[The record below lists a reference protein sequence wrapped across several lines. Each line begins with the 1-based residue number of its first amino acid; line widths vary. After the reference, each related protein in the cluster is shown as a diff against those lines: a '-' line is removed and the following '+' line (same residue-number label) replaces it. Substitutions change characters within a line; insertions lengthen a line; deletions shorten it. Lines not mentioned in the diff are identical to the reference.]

1 MRYARIHAGAVVEI
15 IDIAGVAPAGS
26 VIGEHAT
33 KPYLLPVEDTLPEFD
48 AVSEV
53 REGPVVTV
61 GKDKVTRVW
70 TVRAKYSGELA
81 ALRAAAKF
89 RVEREFQARA
99 KASVA
104 YLDATWHADD
114 EAVQNIMGVVLLI
127 ATGAPVPN
135 PRPWTPQGSLTPV
148 DLTHAQI
155 IGLGATIAARK
166 DALFIIKKQKQAAIA
181 ALTDAHEIA
190 DYDAAAGWD

>member
-1 MRYARIHAGAVVEI
+1 MRYARIHAGEIVEI
-15 IDIAGVAPAGS
+15 LDIPGGAPAGS
-26 VIGEHAT
+26 VVGAHST
-33 KPYLLPVEDTLPEFD
+33 KPYLLPVEETRPEVD
-48 AVSEV
+48 PVAEIE
-53 REGPVVTV
+53 EGPTVTI
-61 GKDKVTRVW
+61 GKDKVVRVW
-70 TVRAKYSGELA
+70 TVRAKNSGEID
-81 ALRAAAKF
+81 ALRVAAKR

-99 KASVA
+99 KAPVA
-104 YLDATWHADD
+104 YLNETWHADD

-135 PRPWTPQGSLTPV
+135 PRPWTPQGSLVPV

-166 DALFIIKKQKQAAIA
+166 DALFVIKKQKQAAIA

-190 DYDAAAGWD
+190 DYDAASGWD

>member
-1 MRYARIHAGAVVEI
+1 MRYARILAGEIVEI
-15 IDIAGVAPAGS
+15 IDLPGGAPAGS
-26 VIGEHAT
+26 VVGEHPT
-33 KPYLLPVEDTLPEFD
+33 KPYLLPVEDTRPEVN
-48 AVSEV
+48 AIGEV
-53 REGPVVTV
+53 EEGPEVTILA
-61 GKDKVTRVW
+61 DKVTRVW
-70 TVRAKYSGELA
+70 TVRAKNSGELD
-81 ALRAAAKF
+81 ALRAAARR

-99 KASVA
+99 KAPVA

-166 DALFIIKKQKQAAIA
+166 DALFVIKKQKQAAIA

-190 DYDAAAGWD
+190 GYDASSGWD